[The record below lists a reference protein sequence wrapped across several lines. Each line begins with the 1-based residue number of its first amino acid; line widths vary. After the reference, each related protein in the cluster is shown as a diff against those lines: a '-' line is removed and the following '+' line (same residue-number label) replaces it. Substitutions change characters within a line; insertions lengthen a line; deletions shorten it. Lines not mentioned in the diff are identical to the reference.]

1 MGKMK
6 ESPPAPPCH
15 FLSALAAA
23 AADIRSENKLEGQ
36 LCVCGQEQVKVLSE
50 LSSSRAKE
58 KQRGP
63 QLAK

>member
-6 ESPPAPPCH
+6 ESPPCH

-23 AADIRSENKLEGQ
+23 APDIRSENKLEGQ
-36 LCVCGQEQVKVLSE
+36 LCVCGQEQRKVLSE
-50 LSSSRAKE
+50 VASTRAKE

-63 QLAK
+63 PLAK